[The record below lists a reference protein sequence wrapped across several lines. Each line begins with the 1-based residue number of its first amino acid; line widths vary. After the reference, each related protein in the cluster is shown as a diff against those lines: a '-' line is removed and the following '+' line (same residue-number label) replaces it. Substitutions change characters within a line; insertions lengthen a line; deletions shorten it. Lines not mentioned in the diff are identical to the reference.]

1 MTKINVSVNP
11 FTMVA
16 KISARIEGKEER
28 AEVIFSPYEFGSAWY
43 EFSLGHRLFE
53 IRLSYDG
60 ELLVEVEDVED
71 GSAQAV
77 KFEIA
82 KK

>member
-28 AEVIFSPYEFGSAWY
+28 AEVVFSPYDFGVVWY
-43 EFSLGHRLFE
+43 TFSLGHRVFD
-53 IRLSYDG
+53 IRFTYDG
-60 ELLVEVEDVED
+60 ELIVEVEDAED

-77 KFEIA
+77 KFEIV

>member
-16 KISARIEGKEER
+16 KISARIDNTEER
-28 AEVIFSPYEFGSAWY
+28 AEVIFSPYDFGSVWY
-43 EFSLGHRLFE
+43 PFNLGNKSYDIKFT
-53 IRLSYDG
+53 YDG
-60 ELLVEVEDVED
+60 ELFIEIEDAED
-71 GSAQAV
+71 GTSQAV
-77 KFEIA
+77 KFEIV

>member
-1 MTKINVSVNP
+1 
-11 FTMVA
+11 MVA

-28 AEVIFSPYEFGSAWY
+28 TEVVFSPYDFGVVWY
-43 EFSLGHRLFE
+43 PFSLGHRVFD
-53 IRLSYDG
+53 IRFTYDG
-60 ELLVEVEDVED
+60 ELLVEIEDAED

-77 KFEIA
+77 KFEIT